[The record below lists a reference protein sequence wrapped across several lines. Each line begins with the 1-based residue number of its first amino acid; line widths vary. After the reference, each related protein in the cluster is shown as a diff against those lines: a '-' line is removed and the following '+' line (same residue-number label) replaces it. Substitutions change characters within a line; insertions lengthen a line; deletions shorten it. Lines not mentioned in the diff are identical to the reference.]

1 MNDLHTS
8 VTMTI
13 HHMAERALHHFQE
26 ESIEDAASIIGQWTT
41 DSDESILTH
50 HYLETTDSVKD
61 IMLYVFEED
70 NSLGY
75 GAFSFD
81 PEAELPVDNN

>member
-8 VTMTI
+8 VTMTVGS
-13 HHMAERALHHFQE
+13 MAERALHHFQE
-26 ESIEDAASIIGQWTT
+26 DSLDNAAAIIGEWTT
-41 DSDESILTH
+41 ESDESVLTH
-50 HYLETTDSVKD
+50 HYLETTDSIKD
-61 IMLYVFEED
+61 IMLYIFQEN

-81 PEAELPVDNN
+81 PDAQLPID